1 MIKTTIHLTYTYLGT
16 YDNKNKNKQK
26 THSYN
31 KKENAK
37 QMNAGSKGTGRQA
50 VSIYT
55 MEDNNTGIFMHL

>member
-1 MIKTTIHLTYTYLGT
+1 MITKTKTNKKHT
-16 YDNKNKNKQK
+16 DNNE
-26 THSYN
+26 
-31 KKENAK
+31 KENAK